1 MIQIKISKVKVQE
14 IDIKLLIKLVI
25 YLLMVNSY
33 NNWLKM
39 KNLHLI

>member
-33 NNWLKM
+33 NN
-39 KNLHLI
+39 